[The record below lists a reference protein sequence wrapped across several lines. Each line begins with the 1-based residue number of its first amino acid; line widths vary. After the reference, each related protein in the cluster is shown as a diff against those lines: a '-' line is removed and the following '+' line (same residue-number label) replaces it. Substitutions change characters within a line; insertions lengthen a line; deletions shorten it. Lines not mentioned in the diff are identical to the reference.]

1 MRLICDPA
9 DTDQTGWWRV
19 ILNIKKLFFGQWLRL
34 ERSAPAILAMALA
47 AFSGTAALAADPL
60 PVTEIAPGLF
70 AFAGTPELMNGDNIG
85 AIANI
90 GFVIGENAVAVIDTG
105 GSVREGERLRA
116 AIAARTSLPIR
127 YVINTHVHPDH
138 IFGNAAFEG
147 EGVVFAGHKNL
158 PRALASRGTFY
169 INAFRPLM
177 GEALVADIRIIAP
190 TLLVDG
196 ETTIDLGHRKL
207 VLKAW
212 KTSHSDSDLTVL
224 DEQSRTLFSGDLVF
238 LQHTP
243 VVDGS
248 LLGLLSVM
256 DEIVKIP
263 ALRVVPGHGP
273 AVADWP
279 QAMAA
284 QKGYF
289 DRLAKDLRAMIAR
302 GTDVGE
308 AARSAGQS
316 EAPNWKLFGDFN
328 PRNATAGFAELEWE

>member
-1 MRLICDPA
+1 MILSVKSRFSGRWQRLARGTLALLALAISGFSSGP
-9 DTDQTGWWRV
+9 
-19 ILNIKKLFFGQWLRL
+19 
-34 ERSAPAILAMALA
+34 APAAEA
-47 AFSGTAALAADPL
+47 L
-60 PVTEIAPGLF
+60 PVSEIAPGIF
-70 AFAGTPELMNGDNIG
+70 VFAGTPELMNADNIG

-90 GFVIGENAVAVIDTG
+90 GFVIGQNGVAVIDSG
-105 GSVREGERLRA
+105 GSVREGERLKA
-116 AIAARTSLPIR
+116 AITARTSLPIL

-138 IFGNAAFEG
+138 VFGNAAFEG
-147 EGVVFAGHKNL
+147 GGVIFAGHKNL
-158 PRALASRGTFY
+158 PRALASRGNFY

-177 GEALVADIRIIAP
+177 GDALVSGIRIIAP
-190 TLLVDG
+190 TLLVED
-196 ETTIDLGHRKL
+196 ETILDLGDRKL

-224 DEQSRTLFSGDLVF
+224 DEASRTLFSGDLVF

-284 QKGYF
+284 QKTYF
-289 DRLAKDLRAMIAR
+289 DRLATDLRAMIAR

-316 EAPNWKLFGDFN
+316 EALKWKLFGDFN